1 VTSAF
6 IILAAAII
14 SPATDK
20 IGIRMNTSEPTQ
32 PTAPIDERAF
42 WLSEMPTRSNPL
54 RLAVVGFAICFAL
67 WHIATNIW
75 LNEPGKW
82 QNAIH
87 FAGFAFLAAVTMS
100 PFGRNS
106 SRAWAIALDFL
117 YGAAIAAAALW
128 VAYAE
133 NGVYERTLA
142 VTGQAW
148 QFTWVDWLAGCL
160 LIFAALD
167 LSRRVSGWVIPIL
180 VLTSL
185 AYILFLGSHLPGVFR
200 AASLPLNDVLF
211 RTLYNDEG
219 MFGILASISVTNITL
234 FMIFGGFLVASGASD
249 FVIELSKVVAGR
261 TRGGAAFVAVL
272 SSALTGTISG
282 SAIANTAS
290 TGVITIPL
298 MKSNGFRPKFAAG
311 VEAAASTGG
320 QLMPP
325 IMGAGAFVMASYT
338 AIPYSTI
345 VTLSIVPAILY
356 FLSVAFI
363 VRIEAV
369 KYQVGEGI
377 DLVINK
383 GKLLSG
389 GLVFVLPLA
398 VMIYLLM
405 SGVTPSYAAS
415 WAIAALVVVSWLTSV
430 LAKVVGSD
438 AFEPVQMGPSKI
450 SEALLIGIKSS
461 VMTGILLVTIGIMN
475 NAIVTSGIG
484 NGFSLMI
491 AQWSGGSLVIAIL
504 LIGLASLVLGMG
516 LPVTAAYIILA
527 ILTAPALAGILADS
541 IIIDQ
546 LVAGITDP
554 SKSAFFMLV
563 DSPHVAKVATGMLR
577 EEAVALMA
585 AMPFEMAIT
594 VRPLLVD
601 PAIQTSF
608 LLTAHLIIFWLSQDS
623 NVTPPVCLAAFTAA
637 GIAGSK
643 PMATGFESWKIAKG
657 LYIVPL
663 MFAYTPLLTGSFNE
677 ILQIGFFALFGIYAT
692 NVLIQRYAEGPLNPL
707 LYVLIIAGAVGAYW
721 PLNWTANLIG
731 AGLVFTVI
739 VLSGRRGRERE
750 GRLAG

>member
-1 VTSAF
+1 M
-6 IILAAAII
+6 
-14 SPATDK
+14 
-20 IGIRMNTSEPTQ
+20 IGIRMK
-32 PTAPIDERAF
+32 TADPALTPPIDDRAS
-42 WLSEMPTRSNPL
+42 WLGPL
-54 RLAVVGFAICFAL
+54 PMQGNRLRMLVVAFAICFAL

-87 FAGFAFLAAVTMS
+87 FGGFAFLAAVTIS
-100 PFGRNS
+100 PFGRNADKS
-106 SRAWAIALDFL
+106 WALAFDVIYGILIAS
-117 YGAAIAAAALW
+117 AALW

-142 VTGQAW
+142 VTGQSW
-148 QFTWVDWLAGCL
+148 QFTWVDWAAGGL

-180 VLTSL
+180 IIISL
-185 AYILFLGSHLPGVFR
+185 SYILYLGSYLPGVFR

-219 MFGILASISVTNITL
+219 MFGILASISSTNITL

-298 MKSNGFRPKFAAG
+298 MKSNGFRPRFAAG

-338 AIPYSTI
+338 SIPYSTI
-345 VTLSIVPAILY
+345 VSVSIIPAFLY

-369 KYQVGEGI
+369 KHQVGEGI
-377 DLVINK
+377 DLVVNK
-383 GKLLSG
+383 GKLISG

-405 SGVTPSYAAS
+405 GGVTPSYAAS
-415 WAIAALVVVSWLTSV
+415 WAIGALVAVSWFTSI
-430 LAKVVGSD
+430 AARFVGPGT
-438 AFEPVQMGPSKI
+438 FEPVQMGPSKI
-450 SEALLIGIKSS
+450 GEALLIGMKSS
-461 VMTGILLVTIGIMN
+461 IMTGILLVAIGIMN

-504 LIGLASLVLGMG
+504 LIALASLVLGMG

-541 IIIDQ
+541 LIIDQ
-546 LVAGITDP
+546 LVQGIADP
-554 SKSAFFMLV
+554 AKSAMFMLV
-563 DSPHVAKVATGMLR
+563 DSPHTAKIATGMLR

-585 AMPFEMAIT
+585 AMPFELAIT

-601 PAIQTSF
+601 PAAQAAF

-663 MFAYTPLLTGSFNE
+663 MFAYTPLITGSLDE
-677 ILQIGFFALFGIYAT
+677 VLQIGFFGLFGIYAT
-692 NVLIQRYAEGPLNPL
+692 NVLIQRYSEGPLTPL
-707 LYVLIIAGAVGAYW
+707 LYGMVILGAAGSYW

-731 AGLVFTVI
+731 ACLVVMVVVI
-739 VLSGRRGRERE
+739 SGRRGRVR
-750 GRLAG
+750 AGVAAS

>member
-1 VTSAF
+1 MKTAD
-6 IILAAAII
+6 
-14 SPATDK
+14 PALT
-20 IGIRMNTSEPTQ
+20 P
-32 PTAPIDERAF
+32 PIDDRAS
-42 WLSEMPTRSNPL
+42 WLGPL
-54 RLAVVGFAICFAL
+54 PMQGNRLRMLVVAFAICFAL

-87 FAGFAFLAAVTMS
+87 FGGFAFLAAVTIS
-100 PFGRNS
+100 PFGRNADKS
-106 SRAWAIALDFL
+106 WALAFDVIYGILIAS
-117 YGAAIAAAALW
+117 AALW

-142 VTGQAW
+142 VTGQSW
-148 QFTWVDWLAGCL
+148 QFTWVDWAAGGL

-180 VLTSL
+180 IIISL
-185 AYILFLGSHLPGVFR
+185 SYILYLGSYLPGVFR

-219 MFGILASISVTNITL
+219 MFGILASISSTNITL

-298 MKSNGFRPKFAAG
+298 MKSNGFRPRFAAG

-338 AIPYSTI
+338 SIPYSTI
-345 VTLSIVPAILY
+345 VSVSIIPAFLY

-369 KYQVGEGI
+369 KHQVGEGI
-377 DLVINK
+377 DLVVNK
-383 GKLLSG
+383 GKLISG

-405 SGVTPSYAAS
+405 GGVTPSYAAS
-415 WAIAALVVVSWLTSV
+415 WAIGALVAVSWFTSI
-430 LAKVVGSD
+430 AARFVGPGT
-438 AFEPVQMGPSKI
+438 FEPVQMGPSKI
-450 SEALLIGIKSS
+450 GEALLIGMKSS
-461 VMTGILLVTIGIMN
+461 IMTGILLVAIGIMN

-504 LIGLASLVLGMG
+504 LIALASLVLGMG

-541 IIIDQ
+541 LIIDQ
-546 LVAGITDP
+546 LVQGIADP
-554 SKSAFFMLV
+554 AKSAMFMLV
-563 DSPHVAKVATGMLR
+563 DSPHTAKIATGMLR

-585 AMPFEMAIT
+585 AMPFELAIT

-601 PAIQTSF
+601 PAAQAAF

-663 MFAYTPLLTGSFNE
+663 MFAYTPLITGSLDE
-677 ILQIGFFALFGIYAT
+677 VLQIGFFGLFGIYAT
-692 NVLIQRYAEGPLNPL
+692 NVLIQRYSEGPLTPL
-707 LYVLIIAGAVGAYW
+707 LYGMVILGAAGSYW

-731 AGLVFTVI
+731 ACLVVMVVVI
-739 VLSGRRGRERE
+739 SGRRGRVR
-750 GRLAG
+750 AGVAAS